1 MWRRVWLKVR
11 QQDNLLSK
19 VGRQGTGLKVWPRVR
34 QQDNLHFEVGRQG
47 HVA

>member
-1 MWRRVWLKVR
+1 MWRRVWLKAR
-11 QQDNLLSK
+11 QQDNLQSK
-19 VGRQGTGLKVWPRVR
+19 VGGQGTWLKVWPRVR